1 MLHLRHRTVAWSR
14 LVSPRSAE
22 WSNEDNGFLASLSPC
37 PAPPIIMHYSEPSS
51 GENYFLHNKYSC
63 RLFRFVMGEEE
74 NRMRGII
81 GFCYHGSGHICCAG
95 IWRHSAF
102 CRDERK
108 MQTWLS
114 NTAHTSPQERS
125 SHGKLLKT
133 SDIIFNGYLPSRTWP
148 VVSHKCRMGKFCTMA
163 NFKSEI
169 G

>member
-81 GFCYHGSGHICCAG
+81 GFFVTMVLDTFAG
-95 IWRHSAF
+95 IWRHSV
-102 CRDERK
+102 K
-108 MQTWLS
+108 MKNADAAKYSLCAYLRGVVVALIQLGRASLKPRRLVLKVGGGTSTFQAGSSEFVFSNVVKKCKWL
-114 NTAHTSPQERS
+114 
-125 SHGKLLKT
+125 
-133 SDIIFNGYLPSRTWP
+133 
-148 VVSHKCRMGKFCTMA
+148 
-163 NFKSEI
+163 
-169 G
+169 